1 MFEWLILLR
10 SLLVV
15 LRGRLQAARR
25 QRGAVSLE
33 YVVVVIGA
41 LAVAGLVFTI
51 IRSAARSGAN
61 SISIPGN

>member
-1 MFEWLILLR
+1 MDEWLILQ
-10 SLLVV
+10 SLVIV

-25 QRGAVSLE
+25 ERGAVSLE

-51 IRSAARSGAN
+51 IRSAARAGAN
-61 SISIPGN
+61 KISIPGN